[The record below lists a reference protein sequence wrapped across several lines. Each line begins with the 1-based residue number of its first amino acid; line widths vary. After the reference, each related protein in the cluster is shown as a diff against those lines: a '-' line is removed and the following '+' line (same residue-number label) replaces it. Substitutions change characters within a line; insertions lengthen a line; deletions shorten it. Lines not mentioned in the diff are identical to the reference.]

1 MFINYLINGLTLGA
15 VYALAAVGYS
25 TVFGTLRLINFAHST
40 VYAFG
45 SIMSWVALEVLHW
58 PVLPAILF
66 AAAAAAILNM
76 MIDKL
81 TLVPIRNKQGV
92 GVSAMVATI
101 GASFMLQSIMEIV
114 FGSEYKRFPSFFD
127 FGKIQLGAFSI
138 GSAQLIIT
146 LVALL
151 IMVVLIVIIQ
161 KTPAGLE
168 MRAVEQNSK
177 AAKICGIKVNKVI
190 TLAFLLAGASAAIA
204 GALIGGYYQM
214 LSPSMG
220 SMTGLKA
227 FAAAGLGGIGSV
239 PGAIL
244 GGLIIGCCEILGTA
258 WLGGQVTDCIA
269 FIILFL
275 VLMIKPT
282 GFFGKATITKV

>member
-1 MFINYLINGLTLGA
+1 MFINYLINGLTLGS

-45 SIMSWVALEVLHW
+45 SIMAWVALTQLKW
-58 PVLPAILF
+58 PVLPSILF
-66 AAAAAAILNM
+66 AAAMAALMNLCIN
-76 MIDKL
+76 KF
-81 TLVPIRNKQGV
+81 TLVPIRKKQGV
-92 GVSAMVATI
+92 GISAMVATI
-101 GASFMLQSIMEIV
+101 GVSFMVQSIMEII
-114 FGSEYKRFPSFFD
+114 FGSEFQRFPSFFD
-127 FGKIQLGAFSI
+127 FGKVQIGPYSLGS
-138 GSAQLIIT
+138 SQLIIT
-146 LVALL
+146 GVALL
-151 IMVVLIVIIQ
+151 IMIILILIIQ

-177 AAKICGIKVNKVI
+177 AAKICGVKVNSVVA
-190 TLAFLLAGASAAIA
+190 LAFALAGASAAIA

-227 FAAAGLGGIGSV
+227 FAAAVLGGIGSV

-244 GGLIIGCCEILGTA
+244 GGLVIGCAEIFGTV
-258 WLGGQVTDCIA
+258 LFGGGYTDSIA
-269 FIILFL
+269 FLILFVVLL
-275 VLMIKPT
+275 VKPT
-282 GFFGKATITKV
+282 GFFGKTAILKV

>member
-1 MFINYLINGLTLGA
+1 MLTYLINGLTLGS

-45 SIMSWVALEVLHW
+45 SIMSWVALGVFNW
-58 PVLPAILF
+58 PVLPSIVFAMAASAVLNCLINILSL
-66 AAAAAAILNM
+66 A
-76 MIDKL
+76 
-81 TLVPIRNKQGV
+81 PIRKKQGV
-92 GVSAMVATI
+92 GISAMVATI
-101 GASFMLQSIMEIV
+101 GVSFMIQSILEII

-127 FGKIQLGAFSI
+127 FGRVEFGDYSLGSQ
-138 GSAQLIIT
+138 QLIIT
-146 LVALL
+146 GVALL
-151 IMVVLIVIIQ
+151 MMVVLIFIIQ

-177 AAKICGIKVNKVI
+177 AAKICGVKVNSVI
-190 TLAFLLAGASAAIA
+190 SLAFILAGASAAIA

-214 LSPSMG
+214 VSPSMG

-227 FAAAGLGGIGSV
+227 FAAAVLGGIGSV
-239 PGAIL
+239 PGAII
-244 GGLIIGCCEILGTA
+244 GGLVIGCCEIFGTA
-258 WLGGQVTDCIA
+258 LIGGEITDSIP

-282 GFFGKATITKV
+282 GFFGKTTITKV

>member
-1 MFINYLINGLTLGA
+1 MNYLINGLTLGS

-45 SIMSWVALEVLHW
+45 SIMAWVALTQFEW
-58 PVLPAILF
+58 PVLASVLF
-66 AAAAAAILNM
+66 AAVMAALLNIAI
-76 MIDKL
+76 DRF
-81 TLVPIRNKQGV
+81 TLVPIRKKQGV
-92 GVSAMVATI
+92 GISAMVATI
-101 GASFMLQSIMEIV
+101 GVSFMVQSIMEIV
-114 FGSEYKRFPSFFD
+114 FGSEYQRFPSFFN
-127 FGKIQLGAFSI
+127 FGKVTI
-138 GSAQLIIT
+138 GSVSLNSSQLIIT
-146 LVALL
+146 GVALL
-151 IMVVLIVIIQ
+151 IMVALILLIQ

-177 AAKICGIKVNKVI
+177 AAKICGVKVNRVVS
-190 TLAFLLAGASAAIA
+190 LAFGVAGASAAIA

-227 FAAAGLGGIGSV
+227 FAAAVLGGIGSV

-244 GGLIIGCCEILGTA
+244 GGLVIGCAEIYGTV
-258 WLGGQVTDCIA
+258 LFGGGYTDSIA
-269 FIILFL
+269 FLILFIVLL
-275 VLMIKPT
+275 VRPI
-282 GFFGKATITKV
+282 GFFGKTAITKV